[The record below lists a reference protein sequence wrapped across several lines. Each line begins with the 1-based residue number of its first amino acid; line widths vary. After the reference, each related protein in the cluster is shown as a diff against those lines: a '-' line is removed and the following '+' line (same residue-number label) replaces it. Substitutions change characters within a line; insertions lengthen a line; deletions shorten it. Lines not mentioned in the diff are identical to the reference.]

1 MLKKFIIHEN
11 EYLRRE
17 TVGYYN
23 RDFTRFR
30 NPGNPDFLN
39 YFKNNYLQE
48 DHLVK
53 EASEQVTC
61 ILIDDIRFIMQEHM
75 PSCLCVNVPRA
86 KIPAYYQ
93 KTQLMLLAS
102 IQNAI
107 RALIH
112 EFEQKGTYLKIV
124 DGTDCIIR
132 TIDTKTTHLRNPRLG
147 FKNEGDKPFVGI
159 TKKTCAIN
167 SGKISGQNVILVD
180 DIYTAGVN
188 IDEDCIQALYDNGA
202 KNVIFYAIG
211 KTTDRWGKL

>member
-1 MLKKFIIHEN
+1 MPKKFILQEN
-11 EYLRRE
+11 EYLKRE
-17 TVGYYN
+17 TIGYFN
-23 RDFTRFR
+23 RDFTRYR

-39 YFKNNYLQE
+39 YLKNNYLQE

-61 ILIDDIRFIMQEHM
+61 ILIDDLRFIMQEHM
-75 PSCLCVNVPRA
+75 SSCLCVNVPRA
-86 KIPAYYQ
+86 KIPTYYQ
-93 KTQLMLLAS
+93 KTQLMLLES

-107 RALIH
+107 HALII
-112 EFEQKGTYLKIV
+112 EFEKNGNNLKLV

-147 FKNEGDKPFVGI
+147 FKNEGDIPFVGI

-167 SGKISGQNVILVD
+167 SNKIIGQNVILVD
-180 DIYTAGVN
+180 DIYTFGIN

-211 KTTDRWGKL
+211 KTTDRRGK